1 MLKPMLRSISSS
13 LASFS
18 TVLRFYIQTTS
29 FRISACATHVPSLNP
44 AFEFYRYHSSFS
56 VFTRSCKARWSTEIM
71 LSRKTPYGSRSETHF
86 RNLSTA
92 NDSRVVGGDTEE
104 RRPESRPSYVAD
116 WSKHELLMTTCGGF
130 WYHLPEGAR
139 VIASYIDTA
148 ASVNKVQ
155 RRQMPTALVVP
166 SGMSDSVEL
175 KPLLDLMVKDGWRVV
190 IPDVIGMKVCCFN
203 IPLWS

>member
-1 MLKPMLRSISSS
+1 MLKPMLRSISPS
-13 LASFS
+13 LSAFS
-18 TVLRFYIQTTS
+18 PVFRFYVQTTS

-56 VFTRSCKARWSTEIM
+56 VFTRSCKARWSTEII
-71 LSRKTPYGSRSETHF
+71 LSRKRPYGSSSETKC
-86 RNLSTA
+86 RNSSTA
-92 NDSRVVGGDTEE
+92 NDSRVVGDDTKEK
-104 RRPESRPSYVAD
+104 RPENRSSYAAD
-116 WSKHELLMTTCGGF
+116 WSKHELLMNTCCGF

-139 VIASYIDTA
+139 IIASYIDTA
-148 ASVNKVQ
+148 ASVNRVQ

-175 KPLLDLMVKDGWRVV
+175 KPLLDLMVKDGWRIV

-203 IPLWS
+203 MLLWS